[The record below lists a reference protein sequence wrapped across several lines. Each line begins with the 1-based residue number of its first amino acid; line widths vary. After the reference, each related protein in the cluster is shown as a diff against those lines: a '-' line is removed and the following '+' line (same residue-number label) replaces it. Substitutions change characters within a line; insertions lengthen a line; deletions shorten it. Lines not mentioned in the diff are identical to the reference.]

1 MNMNINMN
9 NNNTLLQSLQLMKS
23 QFKMIDSQYNY
34 LISQVQNVSEV
45 QNPNMPINNISFQI
59 INFGINMLNLG
70 LQYTNPMMKNNLKE
84 QIDNIINQLN
94 SISNNFT
101 NNNMMNMMYAPNMNE
116 NLNRSMKNIKFIKDG
131 IITVIAC
138 DDSITVGELINNYL
152 IKIGRNDLINREEDT
167 LHFSYNA
174 ELINTYNIK
183 KKKVGQLFKFNGA
196 SIDVIR
202 AGK

>member
-1 MNMNINMN
+1 MNINMN

-34 LISQVQNVSEV
+34 LISQVQNISEV

-101 NNNMMNMMYAPNMNE
+101 NNNMINMMYAPNMNE

-131 IITVIAC
+131 ISTVIVC
-138 DDSITVGELINNYL
+138 DGSITVGELINNYL

>member
-34 LISQVQNVSEV
+34 LISQVQNISEV
-45 QNPNMPINNISFQI
+45 QNPNMSINNISFQI

-131 IITVIAC
+131 IATVIVC
-138 DDSITVGELINNYL
+138 DGSVTVGELINNYL
-152 IKIGRNDLINREEDT
+152 IKIGRNDLVNREEDT

-174 ELINTYNIK
+174 ELINFLSSKLCDLHKKYRKYRTFYNE
-183 KKKVGQLFKFNGA
+183 
-196 SIDVIR
+196 R
-202 AGK
+202 